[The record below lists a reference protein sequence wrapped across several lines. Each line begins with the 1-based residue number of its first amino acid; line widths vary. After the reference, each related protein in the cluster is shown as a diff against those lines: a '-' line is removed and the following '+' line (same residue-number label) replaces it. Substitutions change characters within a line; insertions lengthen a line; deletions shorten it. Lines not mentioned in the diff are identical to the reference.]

1 MAGVMKTN
9 SDGFKRF
16 DRGAISHRLEQ
27 LERVERLRHRIKR
40 CRNTALDLTTPMP
53 MAQLPLRFLFLN
65 ESAVRQQDFEQIDG
79 CRGGVDRPLVTQH
92 GQARQQAGVIDV
104 GMRQ

>member
-27 LERVERLRHRIKR
+27 LECIKRLRYRIKR
-40 CRNTALDLTTPMP
+40 CRNTALDLTTVTRTAVIFYSMP
-53 MAQLPLRFLFLN
+53 VWMALGAHFHIQKT
-65 ESAVRQQDFEQIDG
+65 SIA
-79 CRGGVDRPLVTQH
+79 CC
-92 GQARQQAGVIDV
+92 
-104 GMRQ
+104 